1 MKSFRFQ
8 FIDLNESY
16 TISTARTEISGYI
29 GIRAPKGLKEAQLFT
44 QGNEKHIRAMIGI
57 PTAHWPDIAEA
68 IAFNNGY
75 DLYISAPPGNGA
87 GYSSYFGG
95 KYITKDGVLDYWHVT
110 DGDNPNFEIAI
121 PVANEKN
128 YIDD

>member
-75 DLYISAPPGNGA
+75 DLYIQHH
-87 GYSSYFGG
+87 
-95 KYITKDGVLDYWHVT
+95 L
-110 DGDNPNFEIAI
+110 EMELAI
-121 PVANEKN
+121 HHILVVNISQKMVFL
-128 YIDD
+128 IIGM